1 MTDQNEP
8 TTVEDKVTTTLAKIA
23 LNEQTNGSYFLKD
36 EELLW
41 LTYGGLEE
49 LALSLNHKAV
59 EKQLEVDI
67 DSTSTGVM
75 ISWRPSKNARNS

>member
-8 TTVEDKVTTTLAKIA
+8 VTEEDKVTTTLAKIA
-23 LNEQTNGSYFLKD
+23 LNEQSNGSYFLKD
-36 EELLW
+36 EEMLW
-41 LTYGGLEE
+41 LTFQGIEE
-49 LALSLNHKAV
+49 LALALNHKAV

-67 DSTSTGVM
+67 DPTSTGIM